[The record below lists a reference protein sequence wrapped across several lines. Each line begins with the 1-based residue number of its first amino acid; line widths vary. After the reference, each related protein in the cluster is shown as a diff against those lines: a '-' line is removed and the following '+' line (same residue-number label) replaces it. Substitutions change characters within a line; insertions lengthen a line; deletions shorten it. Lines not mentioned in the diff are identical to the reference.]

1 VYLGGFDSE
10 DQAALA
16 YDVAAVKC
24 RGDDAA
30 TNFDMENYRQELAAL
45 DAIEKDE
52 LVLSLRRQ
60 SKGFLKGSSKFRGVT
75 RHQKGRWEARIGQLV
90 GKKYRYLGLYDT
102 EDEAAVAYDTEA
114 VRQKGFDAVTNFD
127 LSEYADVLADHHAS
141 VRGGGKGK
149 PAAAAAAAAAATAT
163 ATATATAAAPATSS
177 PPSFPAPASIQQ
189 RLKRAS
195 ETSLGGM
202 RPGPAAEKEPSDGAI
217 ETVRAFFDAT
227 KAKPALALD
236 PVETIA
242 AASAGS
248 AAAAAAAAAAAR
260 ARASAFAA
268 VAVAAREGTAS
279 PPGGGG
285 RDDATSDDG
294 ASARLRGGSPGGGE
308 CNTIQALRAMVEETN
323 QKLRSAREQL
333 AAFAETETTTATG
346 EGGGDAAA

>member
-141 VRGGGKGK
+141 VRGGGRGNR
-149 PAAAAAAAAAATAT
+149 
-163 ATATATAAAPATSS
+163 
-177 PPSFPAPASIQQ
+177 PPPPPPPP
-189 RLKRAS
+189 
-195 ETSLGGM
+195 
-202 RPGPAAEKEPSDGAI
+202 RPRPRP
-217 ETVRAFFDAT
+217 
-227 KAKPALALD
+227 
-236 PVETIA
+236 
-242 AASAGS
+242 
-248 AAAAAAAAAAAR
+248 
-260 ARASAFAA
+260 
-268 VAVAAREGTAS
+268 
-279 PPGGGG
+279 
-285 RDDATSDDG
+285 
-294 ASARLRGGSPGGGE
+294 RLRPPRRRRPPPRRRSP
-308 CNTIQALRAMVEETN
+308 RRR
-323 QKLRSAREQL
+323 RSNSA
-333 AAFAETETTTATG
+333 
-346 EGGGDAAA
+346 